1 MTDWIVP
8 AGVLKGTDAN
18 EVNSGSSAGAE
29 LGSGAPAVDGSAT
42 AAPAK
47 IREIA
52 MAPSAAVSNTAGAA
66 RRKRLSMTSSYESVS
81 PAAPSSASGT
91 GLEQ

>member
-29 LGSGAPAVDGSAT
+29 FGSGVPAVDGSA
-42 AAPAK
+42 AAEPAK
-47 IREIA
+47 IRVTA
-52 MAPSAAVSNTAGAA
+52 MAPSATVSSTAGAA
-66 RRKRLSMTSSYESVS
+66 RRKRLSMASSYVS
-81 PAAPSSASGT
+81 SLPAAPGSASCT